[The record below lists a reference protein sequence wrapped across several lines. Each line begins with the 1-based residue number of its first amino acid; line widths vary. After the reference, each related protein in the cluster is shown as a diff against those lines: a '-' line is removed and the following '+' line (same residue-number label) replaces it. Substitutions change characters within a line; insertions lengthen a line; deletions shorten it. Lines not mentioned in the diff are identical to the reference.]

1 MKFSDRAEQLLAG
14 QSGTWTVHV
23 KAQQRRAAGRDVI
36 LLTIGTPDQTP
47 PAEAIAGTIKALQQG
62 KVGYAPITGDMAV
75 RQALAE
81 RIARRSGVACSAGN
95 IAITPGAQGAAFFS
109 MLAMAQQGDEVI
121 VPEPMY
127 APYPSVV
134 TASGARLVPVPTRAD
149 SGFQLDPAAIEA
161 AITPQSRVVWINSPN
176 NPTGAVYGAEAIQ
189 RLGKICQR
197 HGLWL
202 LSDEVYEDLAYGQ
215 RPLGIWS
222 LQDLSTRVAI
232 GSLSKSHAIPGFRLG
247 WVAGPEALIE
257 RLQWLLLAGQYGA
270 PPFIQQGALST
281 LQSSIDGNSAMAAIY
296 AERAKAMVA
305 ALQLARGCR
314 PIAPQGGMFVLLD
327 IRGTGLSAQEFA
339 EQLLMQQDV
348 ALLPCDGFGPSLA
361 GHLRISLGAAS
372 EVLQKAANRIARFCD
387 DIAVSGAK

>member
-36 LLTIGTPDQTP
+36 LLTIGTPDQAP